1 MSFPLVKF
9 TLRHKVLFKKKK
21 IKKANKEYFL
31 YSFLRLFRCIVHW
44 LCLNHSPFLFAI
56 SGIWKLYHHTV
67 KPDVD
72 DEKSRI
78 CCILLQN
85 NYIFIPTRP
94 HPHPVEILKG
104 DIADMSYWHCVS
116 EVCNVHPR
124 HFRETRQCRGANFF
138 KQFIFYLPWRIFW
151 AHRFWTADN

>member
-1 MSFPLVKF
+1 MVFFYNFWLFSLSYRNLKF
-9 TLRHKVLFKKKK
+9 IL
-21 IKKANKEYFL
+21 
-31 YSFLRLFRCIVHW
+31 FLRKNVSLPVHC

-56 SGIWKLYHHTV
+56 SGIWKLHHHTV

-94 HPHPVEILKG
+94 HPHPVEIQKG